1 MIKLEMTED
10 EFQLITDWAM
20 QHFWKDTQSFDNDI
34 NVDECLRWSK
44 ACLLMARLKTE
55 ADKHGIHFGFHSPF
69 YEDEPDEK
77 KIDVTTTFMKQ
88 YCANVQRDFE
98 RITKLI
104 DPTTAYEMAK
114 TDYEERTKEE
124 EKTND
129 GN

>member
-20 QHFWKDTQSFDNDI
+20 QHFWKDTQSFDDDI

-55 ADKHGIHFGFHSPF
+55 ADKHGIYFGFHSPF
-69 YEDEPDEK
+69 DEDEPDEK

-88 YCANVQRDFE
+88 YCANVQREFE
-98 RITKLI
+98 RITELV

-114 TDYEERTKEE
+114 ADYEERTKKE